1 MPVIDLPS
9 NLPEPISTR
18 LEEQRPDV
26 TPRSDFHRR
35 LLYGEQRMFRLQ
47 NDSMNLTPGNAQ
59 SDGDDRYVSV
69 PDELLDSGSYPV
81 ELESELFTRSN
92 NTLRLRPIRS
102 DDADRL
108 KSFHHQLSF
117 DSVYRRYFSAH
128 PELSDDE
135 VLHLT
140 KVDYIDRLAFVIED
154 GDELVAVARYDRYPF
169 TTRAEVAFVIRDD
182 YQHQGLG
189 HLLLGALA
197 DAAWR
202 RGITDLMA
210 ETLFTNRDMMSVFRH
225 SGFPMTTSIMGGEI
239 AVRLSIEP
247 TSESV
252 ARQFEYRS
260 RTN

>member
-1 MPVIDLPS
+1 
-9 NLPEPISTR
+9 
-18 LEEQRPDV
+18 
-26 TPRSDFHRR
+26 
-35 LLYGEQRMFRLQ
+35 
-47 NDSMNLTPGNAQ
+47 MNLTPGAAYGE
-59 SDGDDRYVSV
+59 GDDRYVTV
-69 PDELLDSGSYPV
+69 PDEHSIPGPYPV
-81 ELESELFTRSN
+81 ELRSEVFNRSN
-92 NTLRLRPIRS
+92 NTLRLRPIRG
-102 DDADRL
+102 DDADKL
-108 KSFHHQLSF
+108 KAFHHHLSF

-128 PELSDDE
+128 PELSDKE

-140 KVDYIDRLAFVIED
+140 QVDYVDRLAFVVED
-154 GDELVAVARYDRYPF
+154 GDELVAVGRYDRYPY

-189 HLLLGALA
+189 HLLLDALA

-210 ETLFTNRDMMSVFRH
+210 ETLFTNHDMMSVFRH

-247 TSESV
+247 TIESA
-252 ARQFEYRS
+252 ARQFEHRS